1 MKKGI
6 IIVVAFLGLALN
18 NVNAQAKFGHINTSN
33 IILLMPEMQ
42 TVKNK
47 LDTFQLGLKKE
58 YDDQMVKYQE
68 LVDVYTKMVK
78 DSVSQGLLES
88 KYKEVAAAEQRLQ
101 ELPGLLEQ
109 EYAEKQQKLMKP
121 LLDKLQLAIKEVA
134 AEKGLHYVFDLAIGS
149 LLYYDPMDDISM
161 EVRKKLGISDKAI
174 PIKLN

>member
-6 IIVVAFLGLALN
+6 IIVVAFIGLALN
-18 NVNAQAKFGHINTSN
+18 NANAQSKFGHINTSD
-33 IILLMPEMQ
+33 IIRLMPEML

-58 YDDQMVKYQE
+58 YDDEMIRYQE
-68 LVDVYTKMVK
+68 LVEEYTKMVK
-78 DSVSQGLLES
+78 DSVSQGMLES
-88 KYKEVAAAEQRLQ
+88 KYKEVAAKEQKLQ
-101 ELPGLLEQ
+101 ELPSLLEG

-134 AEKGLHYVFDLAIGS
+134 AEKGLNYVFDLAIGS
-149 LLYYDPMDDISM
+149 LLYYDPADDMSM